1 MESIKLLSHI
11 GADGMLT
18 IQMPTNIKEKDVEVV
33 LVVQPLESEEKLAF
47 KSKNST
53 KELKISEIIEGF
65 RQLRREIP
73 SDDSSI
79 REMIEEGRN
88 FNCNI

>member
-1 MESIKLLSHI
+1 MMESIKLCSHI

-18 IQMPTNIKEKDVEVV
+18 IQMPTNLKEKDVEVV

-47 KSKNST
+47 KLKNSA
-53 KELKISEIIEGF
+53 KKPKMSKIIERF
-65 RQLRREIP
+65 RQLRRGIT
-73 SDDSSI
+73 SDSSSI

-88 FNCNI
+88 CNI